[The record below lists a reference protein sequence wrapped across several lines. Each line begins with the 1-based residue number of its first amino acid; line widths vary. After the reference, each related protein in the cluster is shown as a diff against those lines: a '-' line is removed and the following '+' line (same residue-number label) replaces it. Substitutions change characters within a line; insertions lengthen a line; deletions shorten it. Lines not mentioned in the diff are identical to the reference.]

1 MRNVFLLV
9 SMLMA
14 CNSQAVTKAAQ
25 CGDMEQEM
33 FLSCLS
39 TDCSA
44 SYQQDLAGTD
54 ACTVDGSTST
64 FSVDA
69 GGSCGF
75 SSSGS
80 CYVIC
85 SCDEAT
91 EISVD
96 VSESDVDPTEC
107 LTTSSPEW
115 VVMADTIQSLSD
127 ANTALLSEM
136 DTLKMDVARVS
147 LSRDTLYES
156 VDDLYGSM
164 DTLQDTIDSMD
175 EGTVI
180 VSTYTVNC
188 YDADI
193 PFYDFDGIIRV
204 GCLVISDL
212 DIENMPYYWNVVPD
226 LVDVYSEYSSQQE
239 RDCMYGNTYCFGYGE
254 TGHTYTTFS
263 DDGNLYYWRYTDEG
277 RLYEDLESEN
287 GHFSDLE
294 FNIVIIHDRE
304 YFAP

>member
-1 MRNVFLLV
+1 
-9 SMLMA
+9 MA

-39 TDCSA
+39 TGCSA

-91 EISVD
+91 EISVGL
-96 VSESDVDPTEC
+96 SESDADSTEC
-107 LTTSSPEW
+107 LTASSPEW
-115 VVMADTIQSLSD
+115 IAMSDTVQSLSD
-127 ANTALLSEM
+127 ANTLLLSEI
-136 DTLKMDVARVS
+136 DTLKMEVARVS
-147 LSRDTLYES
+147 LSQDTLYES

-164 DTLQDTIDSMD
+164 DTLHDTIDSMD

-180 VSTYTVNC
+180 VSTYMVDC
-188 YDADI
+188 
-193 PFYDFDGIIRV
+193 
-204 GCLVISDL
+204 SDPY
-212 DIENMPYYWNVVPD
+212 MPYYRDDGTLSSYRCNMGYGFDKDDMPYSIEIQYAWDLQENPD
-226 LVDVYSEYSSQQE
+226 DP
-239 RDCMYGNTYCFGYGE
+239 DCNFGNDYCFQIMNGSSSVNLGGSGSLFVTSSNVLAAE
-254 TGHTYTTFS
+254 ITSLG
-263 DDGNLYYWRYTDEG
+263 DIDGIYRV
-277 RLYEDLESEN
+277 
-287 GHFSDLE
+287 
-294 FNIVIIHDRE
+294 VITHDRE